1 MKEIQDK
8 ILHFEELDL
17 QMEKELAQLEGMKN
31 LLFVDQLNLLFRR
44 SYALKTEERAV
55 ENVKPNVS

>member
-17 QMEKELAQLEGMKN
+17 QMEKERQQLEGMKN
-31 LLFVDQLNLLFRR
+31 LLFVDQLSLSFRKT
-44 SYALKTEERAV
+44 YAWKT
-55 ENVKPNVS
+55 

>member
-17 QMEKELAQLEGMKN
+17 QMEKEWQQLEGMKN
-31 LLFVDQLNLLFRR
+31 LLFLDQLNLLFRKR
-44 SYALKTEERAV
+44 NALKTEERMV
-55 ENVKPNVS
+55 ENVKTEIS